1 MEMDDLKIYELSE
14 LNQKNGVISAQIWVG
29 YKGLI
34 YDVTTSDLFAGGKHY
49 AHVAG
54 TDLTDF
60 MPDAPHTEQ
69 VMSRFPVVGKL
80 NSAQSDAK
88 PIVQSAQAIT
98 VAQPV
103 AVRPAASFAP
113 VNQLIVAAVK
123 EFDAQIIAIKD
134 IGKSTRLITF
144 HVADITFTYTPGQ
157 YINIQIELNGERIIK
172 SYSIVGKTQQKN
184 QFSILVAYRHLGK
197 MTDFLFH
204 KISVHNRIKIK
215 APYGKFITSNFIVK
229 DLIFIANDVSIASVY
244 THIYYLLKD
253 KKIIKNISLIYGNHF
268 YADFVFHEEFIEMAK
283 LHSNFTYLP
292 VADRESNRN
301 WSYAKSSLKATLEA
315 NVDVNAEYYIT
326 GWKDIVETAV
336 NVLKLRGISPLYI
349 KTELFN

>member
-1 MEMDDLKIYELSE
+1 MSDLKTYNLSE
-14 LNQKNGVISAQIWVG
+14 LGERNGIKSSLIWIA

-34 YDVTTSDLFAGGKHY
+34 YDVTSSDLFAGGKHY

-69 VMSRFPVVGKL
+69 VMSKFSVVGKL
-80 NSAQSDAK
+80 DAPQMAASA
-88 PIVQSAQAIT
+88 VAIPAPTAAT
-98 VAQPV
+98 VTTQIPV
-103 AVRPAASFAP
+103 ARPAVAFSAVASTLSG
-113 VNQLIVAAVK
+113 VVK
-123 EFDAQIIAIKD
+123 EFTAQVAAIQD
-134 IGKSTRLITF
+134 IGREMRLISF
-144 HVADITFTYTPGQ
+144 SVSDSSFSYTPGQ
-157 YINIQIELNGERIIK
+157 YINVLVDINGERIIK
-172 SYSIVGKTQQKN
+172 SYSIVGDTLHKS

-204 KISVHNRIKIK
+204 KISLNDSLKIK
-215 APYGKFITSNFIVK
+215 APYGKFVTSQYIIK
-229 DLIFIANDVSIASVY
+229 DLIFVANDVSIASVY
-244 THIYYLLKD
+244 THIYFLLKH
-253 KKIIKNISLIYGNHF
+253 KKIVKNISLVYGNHF
-268 YADFVFHEEFIEMAK
+268 YGDFVFHKEFIEMEK

-292 VADRESNRN
+292 IADRESNRN